1 MLFCLKFVECGECG
15 RDVSV
20 LVEAYASEEA
30 SFSTIMALQK
40 GLCPSS
46 DLDLETEDD
55 VKECQQFMEDF
66 MPIALRQIADYV
78 IGNRR
83 KFCNEL
89 FDVCT
94 LDQTNE
100 VRNSILFIKY
110 GNCSWVRFDSLN
122 SKNYISL
129 LRKSTNSYQRSVFIA
144 VCQWTTC
151 VDHLNTSLIRR

>member
-1 MLFCLKFVECGECG
+1 MNQSLPGRIYGWWDENRTIAIFFIYLKFVECGECG

-94 LDQTNE
+94 LDPTNE
-100 VRNSILFIKY
+100 VRNGILLPKLFWPTVRKY
-110 GNCSWVRFDSLN
+110 CS
-122 SKNYISL
+122 
-129 LRKSTNSYQRSVFIA
+129 STMKGQNIF
-144 VCQWTTC
+144 W
-151 VDHLNTSLIRR
+151 

>member
-94 LDQTNE
+94 LDPTNE
-100 VRNSILFIKY
+100 VKFIYFEKATKSCEISTVDLTVTTQDKSKVEISQNFVAFKKFHSFHKIPMLIVL
-110 GNCSWVRFDSLN
+110 GFD
-122 SKNYISL
+122 
-129 LRKSTNSYQRSVFIA
+129 
-144 VCQWTTC
+144 
-151 VDHLNTSLIRR
+151 LIH

>member
-1 MLFCLKFVECGECG
+1 M
-15 RDVSV
+15 

-66 MPIALRQIADYV
+66 MPNALRQIADYV

-100 VRNSILFIKY
+100 VKKSM
-110 GNCSWVRFDSLN
+110 
-122 SKNYISL
+122 L
-129 LRKSTNSYQRSVFIA
+129 L
-144 VCQWTTC
+144 
-151 VDHLNTSLIRR
+151 

>member
-1 MLFCLKFVECGECG
+1 MYWKIIGLGNWYKFAYFCLKFVECGECG

-94 LDQTNE
+94 LDPTNE
-100 VRNSILFIKY
+100 VRNFILFY
-110 GNCSWVRFDSLN
+110 D
-122 SKNYISL
+122 
-129 LRKSTNSYQRSVFIA
+129 T
-144 VCQWTTC
+144 
-151 VDHLNTSLIRR
+151 

>member
-1 MLFCLKFVECGECG
+1 MDCGSNFYETDVTITSIYLKFVECGECG

-46 DLDLETEDD
+46 DLDLGTEDD

-100 VRNSILFIKY
+100 VRNSILF
-110 GNCSWVRFDSLN
+110 
-122 SKNYISL
+122 
-129 LRKSTNSYQRSVFIA
+129 
-144 VCQWTTC
+144 
-151 VDHLNTSLIRR
+151 